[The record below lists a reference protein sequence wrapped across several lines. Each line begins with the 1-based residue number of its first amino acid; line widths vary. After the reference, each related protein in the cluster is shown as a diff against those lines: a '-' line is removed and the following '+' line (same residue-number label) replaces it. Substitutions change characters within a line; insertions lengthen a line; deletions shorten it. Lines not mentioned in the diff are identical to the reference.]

1 MGQKNSTPYRVI
13 MLGLDSAG
21 KTSTLY
27 RLKNLE
33 PTSLLPTVG
42 YNVETVKYKNILMNV
57 WDIGG
62 QVSLR
67 PLWRRYFL
75 GTEAIIFVV
84 DSTDSDR
91 FQEAKNILHDTLEA
105 NELKGC
111 DLLIY
116 ANKQDLQYA
125 VKPTELTDALGLHDI
140 DRSWYVQPSC
150 ATTGNG
156 LEEGLRWLLTQ
167 FREKA
172 SKK

>member
-1 MGQKNSTPYRVI
+1 

-116 ANKQDLQYA
+116 ANKQVSFIIFTILYF
-125 VKPTELTDALGLHDI
+125 LSI
-140 DRSWYVQPSC
+140 
-150 ATTGNG
+150 
-156 LEEGLRWLLTQ
+156 
-167 FREKA
+167 F
-172 SKK
+172 SKHKYLVL